1 MKKFF
6 IRTLQIL
13 LGLSVVLIAIGFFTD
28 PVEQQSKQTQTE
40 GTSATTNTNSD
51 NKSSLKDGILVFNSV
66 KDFFDFTNNFDL
78 SDEVVINSENPLDLR
93 ITPFELSEDNILDEV
108 NKENFIKNLYDIFI
122 HTDNKTVTLEMYPV
136 IVNSD
141 RKITKSLNNLSIKGT
156 VTRDKA
162 LSVLEKYTGIKDFNS
177 LLVQKDELSEYGTL
191 GYEKVKAF
199 QEFITK
205 NENAILSDLL
215 EKQIKN
221 TVVNKPKVANGVY
234 DLQTVIN
241 RINKNL
247 SNTSYNI
254 PKNLKPIQSD
264 NPNDVND
271 VATVQITKG
280 MVLTI
285 VINKETK
292 KVNGIN
298 SIIAPRELGDNVLP
312 ALSANAAILSSLDA
326 SNSKAIFEKLVDST
340 VSAIEEFS
348 TTQKTVTKKIT
359 QDDLNYFISLSTELG
374 VVYSSVD
381 YRIQR

>member
-6 IRTLQIL
+6 VRTLQIL
-13 LGLSVVLIAIGFFTD
+13 LGLFVVLIAIAFFAD
-28 PVEQQSKQTQTE
+28 PVEQQNKQTQTE
-40 GTSATTNTNSD
+40 DTPATTNTND

-78 SDEVVINSENPLDLR
+78 SDEIVINSENPLDIR
-93 ITPFELSEDNILDEV
+93 ITPFELSEDNVLDEV

-136 IVNSD
+136 VVNSD

-162 LSVLEKYTGIKDFNS
+162 LSILEKYTGIKDFKS
-177 LLVQKDELSEYGTL
+177 LIVPKDKLSEYGTL
-191 GYEKVKAF
+191 GYEKVNAF

-205 NENAILSDLL
+205 NENAVLSDLL

-221 TVVNKPKVANGVY
+221 TAVNKPKVASGVY

-247 SNTSYNI
+247 SNTSYSI
-254 PKNLKPIQSD
+254 PKNLKPIKSD
-264 NPNDVND
+264 HPNDVND

-359 QDDLNYFISLSTELG
+359 QDDLNYSISLSTELG
-374 VVYSSVD
+374 VVYSSVN
-381 YRIQR
+381 YKVQR